1 MPVSSLVSCVLL
13 DFLEVVNLC
22 QRRICKCSDNFQV
35 EHLSCAH
42 EIAYRFMKQYQETKT
57 MVLVKQKILFDCGT
71 KVLNDQNQAS
81 ACRKTECA
89 LPQKQ
94 LHSSHVL
101 MCWRSL
107 GWTNGV
113 VHTIGY
119 TLQY

>member
-13 DFLEVVNLC
+13 DFLKLQIFASIEYANAPTISKLSIYPVHMKLC
-22 QRRICKCSDNFQV
+22 ITST
-35 EHLSCAH
+35 
-42 EIAYRFMKQYQETKT
+42 KQYQETKT
-57 MVLVKQKILFDCGT
+57 MALVKQKLLFDCGT
-71 KVLNDQNQAS
+71 KVLNDQNQAG